1 MRIFKT
7 FLYTTVSALLL
18 RKFELMMI
26 FAPAEEDIV
35 NLRRALA
42 RSKFLHPVYFDIERK
57 LLKREFEIKTTYPR
71 G

>member
-26 FAPAEEDIV
+26 FAPAEEDVV

-42 RSKFLHPVYFDIERK
+42 RK